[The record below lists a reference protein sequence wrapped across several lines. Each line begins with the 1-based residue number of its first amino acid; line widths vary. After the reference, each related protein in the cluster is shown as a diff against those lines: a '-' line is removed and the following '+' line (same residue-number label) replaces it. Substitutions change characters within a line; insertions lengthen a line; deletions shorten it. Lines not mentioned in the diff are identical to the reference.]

1 MGQLAANGHTRLLMT
16 GLLGKLTPCKRAS
29 LIYHCLTFKLGAKM
43 KRGLLARMV
52 LPAIG
57 SILFLMIGVACGGR
71 DEVVVPTA
79 APATPTTALSPTPT
93 ERPEAIPGRSPTDT
107 PVPPPERARDDRANS
122 ITELLSQHPWE
133 KYAGDESLPGVY
145 LLLDPENF
153 GAFLELAPD
162 ATFLLETVREV
173 YRGEWEAA
181 GDRLVLSSAT
191 FEGNVDLP
199 TDIGAS
205 GVRWI
210 GMLAP

>member
-1 MGQLAANGHTRLLMT
+1 
-16 GLLGKLTPCKRAS
+16 
-29 LIYHCLTFKLGAKM
+29 
-43 KRGLLARMV
+43 MV
-52 LPAIG
+52 LPAIAAV
-57 SILFLMIGVACGGR
+57 LFLSIGVACGGR
-71 DEVVVPTA
+71 NEVVVPTEV
-79 APATPTTALSPTPT
+79 PVTPPTVLSPTPT

-107 PVPPPERARDDRANS
+107 PVPPPERARDGGTTLV
-122 ITELLSQHPWE
+122 TELLSQHPWE

-162 ATFLLETVREV
+162 ATFLLETGREV
-173 YRGEWEAA
+173 YRGQWEA
-181 GDRLVLSSAT
+181 DRGRLILSSAT
-191 FEGNVDLP
+191 FEGTVDLP